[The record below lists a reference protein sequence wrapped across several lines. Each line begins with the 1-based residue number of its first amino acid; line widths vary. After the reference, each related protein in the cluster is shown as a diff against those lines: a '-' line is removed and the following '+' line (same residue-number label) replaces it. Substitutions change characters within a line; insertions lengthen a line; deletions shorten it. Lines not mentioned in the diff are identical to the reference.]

1 MEFAAV
7 TDKCFGRNSME
18 IGPLQN
24 DQPNIAVAPVSTLP
38 EVVAQNRELI
48 QAVKSV
54 NAAEHFGADNELTFL
69 LERHTQRP
77 IIRLVNTRTKEVIQ
91 QIPPQYVLE
100 MAKRADD
107 SGL

>member
-1 MEFAAV
+1 
-7 TDKCFGRNSME
+7 ME

-24 DQPNIAVAPVSTLP
+24 EQNIAVAPVSTPP

-69 LERHTQRP
+69 LDRNTQRP
-77 IIRLVNTRTKEVIQ
+77 IIRVVNSKTKEVVQ
-91 QIPPQYVLE
+91 QIPSQYVLE
-100 MAKRADD
+100 LAKRAGD
-107 SGL
+107 SGS